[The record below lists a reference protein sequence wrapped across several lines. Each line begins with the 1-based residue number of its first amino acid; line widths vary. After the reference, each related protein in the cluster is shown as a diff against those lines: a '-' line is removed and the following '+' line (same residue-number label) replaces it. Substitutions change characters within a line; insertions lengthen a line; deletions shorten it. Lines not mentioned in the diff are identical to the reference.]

1 MGNHRRQIVCTG
13 RNKKRDGTHNAVP
26 IEIEAIFERFQV
38 RKLVMKKTLAYG
50 MVVGLLWLCWSMDA
64 YCLNTMELNRKM
76 SEISS
81 LQHNL
86 ASKVNLAA
94 EKRNHMEQK
103 VIELQNEIKAQNKQ
117 FNIQSYQMAIQI
129 PRIEYNLKLIQLL
142 LGYITRLDERIEY
155 FENGNE
161 TLTFFFQQAEDDLM
175 MIKTLN
181 DLETDKLISQ
191 INEILDEYIPET
203 GRPMFD
209 VNDVPLKDPEKIWN
223 EVARTN

>member
-1 MGNHRRQIVCTG
+1 
-13 RNKKRDGTHNAVP
+13 
-26 IEIEAIFERFQV
+26 
-38 RKLVMKKTLAYG
+38 MKKTFACGLLTC
-50 MVVGLLWLCWSMDA
+50 LLWLCWSMDA
-64 YCLNTMELNRKM
+64 NGLKTTEINRKM

-86 ASKVNLAA
+86 KGIIALAA
-94 EKRNHMEQK
+94 EKRSHMEQK
-103 VIELQNEIKAQNKQ
+103 VLELQDEIKAQNNQ
-117 FNIQSYQMAIQI
+117 FKFQSYLAALQN
-129 PRIEYNLKLIQLL
+129 PRIDYNLKLIQML
-142 LGYITRLDERIEY
+142 LGYIARLNQRIEY

-203 GRPMFD
+203 RKPMID
-209 VNDVPLKDPEKIWN
+209 VTDIPLEDTEKIWN
-223 EVARTN
+223 KIVKTN